1 MGSILSGPLRNTQLR
16 ERERE
21 KVVIT
26 CKKENAL
33 ICLLPKMNDDVKYL
47 WYQITKRFQV
57 NNRQFDLVGSDYKCI
72 LFLL

>member
-57 NNRQFDLVGSDYKCI
+57 NNRQFHTSIPTLK
-72 LFLL
+72 